1 MERAAVLQVL
11 REKAVEMLEVSADD
25 VQEDKSLVADLSV
38 DSLSLVEFIMELED
52 AFGVEL
58 PEPELTD
65 VKTIGALVDVIVR
78 KTAAA

>member
-1 MERAAVLQVL
+1 MERAVVLQVL

>member
-78 KTAAA
+78 KTAAG